1 MSTDAT
7 GPDPELKQA
16 IMAARHKAARQTL
29 QAENAATEGSG
40 RAKSGQRERIVLA
53 ERRSR
58 RVVRTLTELQDQTN
72 VGLTGVGETL
82 ARELLWVQLCLSI
95 RLMLLTVTVLAGIP
109 LLFLLA
115 PSLGTAT
122 IVGFRLPWVLL
133 GLAVYPFFF
142 AVAWFYNRSADRIE
156 RAFVAWVQN

>member
-1 MSTDAT
+1 MSTDAVD
-7 GPDPELKQA
+7 PDAKLEQEIRA
-16 IMAARHKAARQTL
+16 ECQKAARQTL
-29 QAENAATEGSG
+29 QAEKAATEDSD

-72 VGLTGVGETL
+72 VGLTSVGETL
-82 ARELLWVQLCLSI
+82 ARELLWVQLWLSI

-133 GLAVYPFFF
+133 GLALYPFFV

-156 RAFVAWVQN
+156 RAFVAWVRN